1 MFDNK
6 SCLDKMSFQECELAI
21 LRDAIDESEKVQG
34 RKVATNDDVK
44 EIIKILEDF
53 LQARPLICYGGTAIN
68 NILPKSDQFYNRDVE
83 IPDYD
88 FYSKSALDIAKE
100 LADIYADN
108 GYTEV
113 EAKAGMHYGTFKVF
127 VNFIP
132 IADITHLDEVIFDEL
147 LEDSIKIAG
156 IRYASPNF
164 LRMNMFLELSR
175 PAGDVSRWEKIYKR
189 LILLN
194 KHYPLDTKTNCNN
207 ISFQRVMEKNSFQ
220 KNKVSEEDLHII
232 IRDCLTAMSAV
243 FFGGYAC
250 TLYSKYMPENEKR
263 IVKKIP
269 DFDVIIEDVD
279 RSALILKERLEEHGF
294 TNIELIQHANIGEL
308 IPRHI
313 EVRVN
318 SEVVSFL
325 YEPIACHSYNKI
337 MIGNDVEVCVAT
349 IDTMLT
355 FYLAFMYAK
364 KQYYKR
370 DRILCMALFLFKV
383 QQKNRLSQKGLL
395 KRFTIECYGK
405 QSTLEDIRAKKAEKI
420 RELYNKKGTREY
432 DEWFLKYNPNMN
444 KEKRKRVISEKDPI
458 MNSAFKKTSGFKKVI
473 DEKGKNEKA
482 QGQEKGIKGKNKEI
496 EDQVIKEKMSESVSI
511 VKPRNTVGKRRKKNK
526 TNRKKNKVKSDHGFL
541 F

>member
-6 SCLDKMSFQECELAI
+6 SCLDKMTFQECELAI
-21 LRDAIDESEKVQG
+21 LRDAVDESEKVQG
-34 RKVATNDDVK
+34 RRVATNDDVK

-68 NILPKSDQFYNRDVE
+68 NILPRSDQFYNRDME

-100 LADIYADN
+100 LADIYADH

-147 LEDSIKIAG
+147 MNDSIKIAG
-156 IRYASPNF
+156 IHYASPNF

-189 LILLN
+189 LVLLN
-194 KHYPLDTKTNCNN
+194 KHYPLDAKTNCEN
-207 ISFQRVMEKNSFQ
+207 ISFQRVMEKGSFR
-220 KNKVSEEDLHII
+220 KNNVSEEDLHLI
-232 IRDCLTAMSAV
+232 IRDCLTSMSAV

-250 TLYSKYMPENEKR
+250 TLYSKYMPEKEKH
-263 IVKKIP
+263 IVQKIP
-269 DFDVIIEDVD
+269 DFDVILEDVD

-294 TNIELIQHANIGEL
+294 KNIELIQHANIGEL

-313 EVRVN
+313 EVQVN
-318 SEVVSFL
+318 SVAVSFL

-337 MIGNDVEVCVAT
+337 TVGNNVEVCVAT

-364 KQYYKR
+364 KQYYKK
-370 DRILCMALFLFKV
+370 DRIICMAMFLFRV

-395 KRFTIECYGK
+395 KRFAIDCYGK
-405 QSTLEDIRAKKAEKI
+405 QPTLEDIRAKKAEKI
-420 RELYNKKGTREY
+420 RELHKKKGTREY
-432 DEWFLKYNPNMN
+432 DEWFLKYNPIMS
-444 KEKRKRVISEKDPI
+444 KTERKPIVSEKDPI
-458 MNSAFKKTSGFKKVI
+458 LNSVFKKTSGFEKVI
-473 DEKGKNEKA
+473 EEKEKA
-482 QGQEKGIKGKNKEI
+482 KELEKDLEKEL
-496 EDQVIKEKMSESVSI
+496 D
-511 VKPRNTVGKRRKKNK
+511 KPKRRKTAEKRRKKNK
-526 TNRKKNKVKSDHGFL
+526 TNRKRKEKQVVNNGFL

>member
-1 MFDNK
+1 MSNVYDNK
-6 SCLDKMSFQECELAI
+6 SCLDKMTFQECELAI
-21 LRDAIDESEKVQG
+21 LREAIDESDLVRG
-34 RKVATNDDVK
+34 RKVATNEDVK
-44 EIIKILEDF
+44 EIIKILESF
-53 LQARPLICYGGTAIN
+53 LQSHQLICYGGTAIN
-68 NILPKSDQFYNRDVE
+68 NILPKNEQFYNREVE

-88 FYSKSALDIAKE
+88 FYSKNALDIAKE
-100 LADIYADN
+100 LADIYATR
-108 GYTEV
+108 GYSEV

-147 LEDSIKIAG
+147 LKDSIKIAG
-156 IRYASPNF
+156 IKYASPNF

-189 LILLN
+189 LVLLN

-207 ISFQRVMEKNSFQ
+207 ISFQRLIEKDSFK
-220 KNKVSEEDLHII
+220 KNNVSEEDLHVI
-232 IRDCLTAMSAV
+232 IRDSLTNMSAI

-250 TLYSKYMPENEKR
+250 SLYSKYMPEKEKQF
-263 IVKKIP
+263 IKKVP
-269 DFDVIIEDVD
+269 DFDVILEDID

-294 TNIELIQHANIGEL
+294 TNIELIQHANIGEI

-313 EVRVN
+313 EVVVN
-318 SEVVSFL
+318 NIPVAFI

-337 MIGNDVEVCVAT
+337 TLGNGIDVCVAT

-364 KQYYKR
+364 KKYYHK
-370 DRILCMALFLFKV
+370 DRILCMSTYLFRV

-405 QSTLEDIRAKKAEKI
+405 QPTLEDIRAQKSEKFN
-420 RELYNKKGTREY
+420 ELRNKRGTREY
-432 DEWFLKYNPNMN
+432 EEWFLKYNPNTN
-444 KEKRKRVISEKDPI
+444 KIVKDVSKKDTV
-458 MNSAFKKTSGFKKVI
+458 MNSVFKKTSGFEKVI
-473 DEKGKNEKA
+473 EE
-482 QGQEKGIKGKNKEI
+482 
-496 EDQVIKEKMSESVSI
+496 KEKVEPKLSRKTPV
-511 VKPRNTVGKRRKKNK
+511 KRRKRNK
-526 TNRKKNKVKSDHGFL
+526 TNRKKKPKSNNNGFL

>member
-1 MFDNK
+1 M
-6 SCLDKMSFQECELAI
+6 
-21 LRDAIDESEKVQG
+21 
-34 RKVATNDDVK
+34 
-44 EIIKILEDF
+44 
-53 LQARPLICYGGTAIN
+53 
-68 NILPKSDQFYNRDVE
+68 
-83 IPDYD
+83 PD
-88 FYSKSALDIAKE
+88 
-100 LADIYADN
+100 
-108 GYTEV
+108 
-113 EAKAGMHYGTFKVF
+113 
-127 VNFIP
+127 
-132 IADITHLDEVIFDEL
+132 
-147 LEDSIKIAG
+147 
-156 IRYASPNF
+156 
-164 LRMNMFLELSR
+164 
-175 PAGDVSRWEKIYKR
+175 
-189 LILLN
+189 
-194 KHYPLDTKTNCNN
+194 
-207 ISFQRVMEKNSFQ
+207 
-220 KNKVSEEDLHII
+220 
-232 IRDCLTAMSAV
+232 
-243 FFGGYAC
+243 
-250 TLYSKYMPENEKR
+250 NEKR

-337 MIGNDVEVCVAT
+337 IIGNDVEVCVAS

-405 QSTLEDIRAKKAEKI
+405 QSTLEDIRSKKAEKI

-458 MNSAFKKTSGFKKVI
+458 MNSVFKKTSGFKKVI
-473 DEKGKNEKA
+473 DEKA

-526 TNRKKNKVKSDHGFL
+526 TNRKKNKVKNENGFL

>member
-1 MFDNK
+1 MSSVYDNK
-6 SCLDKMSFQECELAI
+6 SCLDKMTFEECELAI
-21 LRDAIDESEKVQG
+21 LRDAVDESELVQG

-44 EIIKILEDF
+44 QIIQILEDF
-53 LQARPLICYGGTAIN
+53 LQKRPLICYGGTAIN
-68 NILPKSDQFYNRDVE
+68 NILPKNEQFYNRDVE

-88 FYSKSALDIAKE
+88 FYSKKALDIAKE
-100 LADIYADN
+100 LADIYADH

-113 EAKAGMHYGTFKVF
+113 EAKAGVHHGTFKVF

-147 LEDSIKIAG
+147 LKDSIKIAG
-156 IRYASPNF
+156 IKYASPNF

-189 LILLN
+189 MVLLN
-194 KHYPLDTKTNCNN
+194 KHYPLDAKTNCNTVG
-207 ISFQRVMEKNSFQ
+207 FQRVMEKDSFK
-220 KNKVSEEDLHII
+220 KNNVSEEDLHII
-232 IRDCLTAMSAV
+232 IRDQLTSLSAV

-250 TLYSKYMPENEKR
+250 NLYSKYMPENEKR
-263 IVKKIP
+263 IVKKTP

-294 TNIELIQHANIGEL
+294 KNIELIQHANIGEL

-318 SEVVSFL
+318 SVAVAFL

-337 MIGNDVEVCVAT
+337 IVGKGAEVCVAT

-364 KQYYKR
+364 KQYYNR
-370 DRILCMALFLFKV
+370 ERIICMAMFLFRV

-420 RELYNKKGTREY
+420 RELYKKKGAREY

-444 KEKRKRVISEKDPI
+444 NKRKKVLSEKNPL
-458 MNSAFKKTSGFKKVI
+458 MNSAFKKSTAFEKVVEQIELENKKKDAKTEII
-473 DEKGKNEKA
+473 DEKPVKKR
-482 QGQEKGIKGKNKEI
+482 KNK
-496 EDQVIKEKMSESVSI
+496 
-511 VKPRNTVGKRRKKNK
+511 TRRKKRANK
-526 TNRKKNKVKSDHGFL
+526 GFL